1 MKTAHTPG
9 PWCYQFEHGSYII
22 QAPSQ
27 AEPDKMH
34 LVAELVSIEDTKLIA
49 AAPDLLEIL
58 MRIVDWNERRLE
70 SGVRAERGITEIQLV
85 KAHKAIA
92 KATGEAS

>member
-27 AEPDKMH
+27 TEPDKMH

-49 AAPDLLEIL
+49 AAPDLLEALQRIAQMASRDGKDIYHD
-58 MRIVDWNERRLE
+58 MRMIRNLA
-70 SGVRAERGITEIQLV
+70 VRT
-85 KAHKAIA
+85 AI